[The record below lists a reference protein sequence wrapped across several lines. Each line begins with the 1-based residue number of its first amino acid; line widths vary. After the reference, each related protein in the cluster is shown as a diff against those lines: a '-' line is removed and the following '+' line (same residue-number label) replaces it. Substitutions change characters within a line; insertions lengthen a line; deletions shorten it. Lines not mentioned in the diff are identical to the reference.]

1 MQAIRL
7 RTTVTADRRLDVVLP
22 PEAPEGEVEAVILYE
37 DDSRIGIEEA
47 RRRHLMEWIAR
58 IRQHSPNRSRED
70 IDRQTA
76 EERDAWGE

>member
-7 RTTVTADRRLDVVLP
+7 RTTVTADRHLNVVLP
-22 PEAPEGEVEAVILYE
+22 PEVPEGEVEAVILYE
-37 DDSRIGIEEA
+37 NDSRIGIEEA
-47 RRRHLMEWIAR
+47 RRRHLREWIAR

-70 IDRQTA
+70 IDRQIA